1 MVQKSAKGRPRSFD
15 ADVALGQARDAFWR
29 HGYDATS
36 MDRIAAATGLHKP
49 SLYGAFGDK
58 KRLYLEALN
67 AYLAE
72 AREQFGAALRL
83 PDLWESLDEL
93 NRRAI
98 AIFTRD
104 GTAAGCFMLS
114 TAIPVTGDH
123 EEIMA
128 VVRGSMDE
136 LDRALAWRFKRAI
149 EAGQIPPDADID
161 ALARLIVT
169 CHYELSVR
177 ARAGYGPEELAA
189 LAEATTRT
197 ARRLAG

>member
-1 MVQKSAKGRPRSFD
+1 MVQKSAKGRPRGFD
-15 ADVALGQARDAFWR
+15 AGTVLGQARDTFWR

-67 AYLAE
+67 TYLEE

-83 PDLWESLDEL
+83 PDLWESLDDL

-98 AIFTRD
+98 AMFTRD
-104 GTAAGCFMLS
+104 GTAAGCFMMS
-114 TAIPVTGDH
+114 TAIPVTADH

-128 VVRGSMDE
+128 AVRGSMDE
-136 LDRALAWRFKRAI
+136 LDRALDWRFKRAI
-149 EAGQIPPDADID
+149 EAGQIPAGADV
-161 ALARLIVT
+161 AGLTRLIVT
-169 CHYELSVR
+169 GHYELSAR
-177 ARAGYGPEELAA
+177 ARAGYGPDELAA
-189 LAEATTRT
+189 LAEATVRM
-197 ARRLAG
+197 ARKLAG